1 MDKLLQL
8 LGLAMRAG
16 KIVSG
21 EEQVLH
27 KIRSKEAKTILLAKD
42 AAIHTEKQIKNKCR
56 TYGVP
61 VLRYGTKEELGKAI
75 GKHERVV
82 IAVIDQGFTH
92 AIQKLVQ

>member
-27 KIRSKEAKTILLAKD
+27 KVRSKEAKLVLLAKD
-42 AAIHTEKQIKNKCR
+42 AAINTEKQIQDKCHS
-56 TYGVP
+56 YGIP
-61 VLRYGTKEELGKAI
+61 VVRYGTKEKLGKAI

-82 IAVIDQGFTH
+82 IAVMDTGFTQ
-92 AIQKLVQ
+92 AIRKLIE